1 MSRPP
6 AAPDH
11 LLDAVHA
18 SRSRMTIE
26 RQFAVNDLPR
36 LVEAGAGERS
46 HLNAAFRFTRIE
58 AGPAIDGDIVGEVWL
73 TCQRCMKPVA
83 VPIDES
89 FSVVITNDESAP
101 PEEFAG
107 YEPIAVEATRLDLRW
122 LTEEQVLLAL
132 PLVPAHEPGECVDV
146 SEAEDVAVSDQ
157 PSTQRPFG
165 NLRDLLKR

>member
-1 MSRPP
+1 
-6 AAPDH
+6 
-11 LLDAVHA
+11 
-18 SRSRMTIE
+18 
-26 RQFAVNDLPR
+26 
-36 LVEAGAGERS
+36 
-46 HLNAAFRFTRIE
+46 
-58 AGPAIDGDIVGEVWL
+58 
-73 TCQRCMKPVA
+73 

-107 YEPIAVEATRLDLRW
+107 YEPIAVEAARLDLQW
-122 LTEEQVLLAL
+122 LAEEQVLLAL

-146 SEAEDVAVSDQ
+146 SEAEDVAVPDQ